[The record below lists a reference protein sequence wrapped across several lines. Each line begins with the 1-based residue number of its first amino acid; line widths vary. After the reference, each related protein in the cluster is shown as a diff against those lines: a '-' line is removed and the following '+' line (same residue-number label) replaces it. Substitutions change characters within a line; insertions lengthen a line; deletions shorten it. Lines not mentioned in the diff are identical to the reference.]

1 MKHTSE
7 TVQAWLGYLHVPELK
22 ALKELAASLPKGSQ
36 AINLGAGAGTSGL
49 ALMESPNKLR
59 VTTVD
64 KQKDASPLGCL
75 VGEETVFRS
84 AGFWGDPRH
93 KQIHD
98 DSAHA
103 GQNWLGGDI
112 HLLFVDADHSKRSVF
127 CDIYGWIDHMAP
139 GSIIAFHDYR
149 ADGHWPEVREVVDQE
164 MRGYEVIL
172 HVDGLRVFRVPERT
186 LHITGYPRS
195 GNTWANTLFRQAVGD
210 QFRIRKS
217 HQRRDEFMPAPD
229 DLILHI
235 RRDPRDVLVSIMHYR
250 SFPLERALARLQG
263 ADGMPYLTFEAS
275 WDGAPII
282 GYEGLIAY
290 PDQAVS
296 GTLDNFQIK
305 LSAERTVADAVSW
318 SEFDATL
325 QRFPERKGT
334 MWQGKI
340 ANWRHELTRQQAQQ
354 FDKVF
359 GAYLRAEGYADE
371 GWWEELP

>member
-22 ALKELAASLPKGSQ
+22 ALKELAASLPESSQ
-36 AINLGAGAGTSGL
+36 VINLGAGAGTSGL

-103 GQNWLGGDI
+103 GQNWRGG
-112 HLLFVDADHSKRSVF
+112 RQ
-127 CDIYGWIDHMAP
+127 
-139 GSIIAFHDYR
+139 
-149 ADGHWPEVREVVDQE
+149 VVDQE

-172 HVDGLRVFRVPERT
+172 HIDGLGAFRVPERT

-195 GNTWANTLFRQAVGD
+195 GNTWAITLFRQAVGD
-210 QFRIRKS
+210 QFRVRKR
-217 HQRRDEFMPAPD
+217 HHRREEFTPEPN
-229 DLILHI
+229 DLVLHI
-235 RRDPRDVLVSIMHYR
+235 RRDPREVLISIMHYR
-250 SFPLERALARLQG
+250 GLPFDRAFARLQG
-263 ADGMPYLTFEAS
+263 ADGMPYLTIEAS
-275 WDGAPII
+275 WDGASTVN
-282 GYEGLIAY
+282 YEDLSHG
-290 PDQAVS
+290 PEV
-296 GTLDNFQIK
+296 T
-305 LSAERTVADAVSW
+305 LSAALGDLQISPSRSRTIADAVAW
-318 SEFDATL
+318 SSFDTTL
-325 QRFPERKGT
+325 QRFPERKGA
-334 MWQGKI
+334 MWQGKVGS
-340 ANWRHELTRQQAQQ
+340 WKRELTRRQAQQ
-354 FDKVF
+354 FDEVF